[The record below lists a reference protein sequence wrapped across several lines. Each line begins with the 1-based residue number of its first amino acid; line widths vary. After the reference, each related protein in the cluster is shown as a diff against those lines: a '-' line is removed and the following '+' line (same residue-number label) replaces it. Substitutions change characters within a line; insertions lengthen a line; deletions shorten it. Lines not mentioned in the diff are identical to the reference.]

1 MQSISMFEEKRES
14 LGVKVIPTK
23 GGSRIAKDS
32 FGLKDSLE
40 NVAGQRK
47 SLGADKLLHDIKE
60 QPRIRRKSI
69 GARKAS
75 IGKKVQET
83 GGKRKSI
90 ARSRKSSKPL
100 APERNKVGQA
110 KNVVPK
116 QRRTSRKR
124 SKLASM
130 LNESDIRMT

>member
-83 GGKRKSI
+83 GRKSI

-100 APERNKVGQA
+100 APEKNKVGQA

-116 QRRTSRKR
+116 QRRTTRKR

>member
-23 GGSRIAKDS
+23 GGSRIAKDN

-40 NVAGQRK
+40 NIAGQRK

-75 IGKKVQET
+75 IGKKVQDHPCA
-83 GGKRKSI
+83 GLRAPWHLDSLSNSFLSIRGKH
-90 ARSRKSSKPL
+90 AY
-100 APERNKVGQA
+100 
-110 KNVVPK
+110 
-116 QRRTSRKR
+116 
-124 SKLASM
+124 
-130 LNESDIRMT
+130 